1 MRNIYHFLR
10 MLGITMTIILP
21 ILSLASCHKI
31 DICENVDFK
40 TPYKTSVQ
48 INEDIYNKVFG
59 TSSCSPHQVELRLP
73 VNSTISTSDKKSKE
87 DIYTPEISTFV
98 TFSNQNEKFSII
110 RLDKK
115 ENDWIY
121 TEGDSCL
128 AWKWHESEKKQTLTL
143 SMERNLQ
150 IRNPDIKSV
159 LFIVVLPL
167 EFKESK
173 PDLNLKFYTWDKTT
187 SKLGAREI
195 FQQKYYPE
203 IRKLL
208 RQKERG
214 NSNDSNAFIPG
225 EKVSKEIAEEM
236 KSIAENGKIY
246 LVKELASMKD
256 TGDKQSYHYAPESP
270 ACDIPNDWKQS

>member
-1 MRNIYHFLR
+1 
-10 MLGITMTIILP
+10 MTIILP

-48 INEDIYNKVFG
+48 INENIYNKIFG
-59 TSSCSPHQVELRLP
+59 NSSCSPGKIELRLP
-73 VNSTISTSDKKSKE
+73 VNSSIENLTQKSKE

-98 TFSNQNEKFSII
+98 TFSSQNDKFSII

-167 EFKESK
+167 EFKEAK

-187 SKLGAREI
+187 SKLGPTEI
-195 FQQKYYPE
+195 FQQKDYPE
-203 IRKLL
+203 IRELL
-208 RQKERG
+208 RQKQTG
-214 NSNDSNAFIPG
+214 NSNDSNAFIHG
-225 EKVSKEIAEEM
+225 RKVSKEIAEEM
-236 KSIAENGKIY
+236 KNIANNGKIY
-246 LVKELASMKD
+246 LVKELVSMIDAEEK
-256 TGDKQSYHYAPESP
+256 KSYHYAPESP